1 MDPKYFG
8 YQFLATSDK
17 RGQGIPND
25 GDKRGGKRV
34 TNVTRIITKLK
45 DDSTV
50 QYMGLGRG
58 KNKDIKDFNSA
69 NVYHV

>member
-1 MDPKYFG
+1 MK
-8 YQFLATSDK
+8 
-17 RGQGIPND
+17 
-25 GDKRGGKRV
+25 GGRV
-34 TNVTRIITKLK
+34 FRTMRIKEGGERFTNVTRIITKLK